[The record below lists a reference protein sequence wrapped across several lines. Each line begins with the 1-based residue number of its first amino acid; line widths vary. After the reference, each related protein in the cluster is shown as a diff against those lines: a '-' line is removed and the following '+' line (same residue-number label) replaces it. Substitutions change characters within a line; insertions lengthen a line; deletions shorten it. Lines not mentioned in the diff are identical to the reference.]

1 MDFHWSLYRISNSD
15 WLVLVI
21 MQQKTVHIY
30 TDGSC
35 LGNPGPG
42 GYGIV
47 IEYGEHRKELSQ
59 GYQLTT
65 NNRMEMLAAIKALE
79 ALKRPCQVILTSD
92 SDYMRQGIK
101 NWIHTWKRNGW
112 RTSARKPVKNADLW
126 MALDEARQR
135 HDVTWEW
142 VKGHAGHPQNERC
155 DELARAAATS
165 DHLLPDEGYTS
176 P

>member
-1 MDFHWSLYRISNSD
+1 
-15 WLVLVI
+15 

-47 IEYGEHRKELSQ
+47 IEYGEHHKELWQ

-79 ALKRPCQVILTSD
+79 ALKRPCKVVLTSD

-101 NWIHTWKRNGW
+101 TWIHNWKRNGW
-112 RTSARKPVKNADLW
+112 RTAARKPVKNADLW

-155 DELARAAATS
+155 DELARKAAESS
-165 DHLLPDEGYTS
+165 DLLPDEGYT
-176 P
+176 PP

>member
-1 MDFHWSLYRISNSD
+1 
-15 WLVLVI
+15 

-47 IEYGEHRKELSQ
+47 IEYGDHRKELSQ

-65 NNRMEMLAAIKALE
+65 NNRMEMLAAVKALE
-79 ALKRPCQVILTSD
+79 ALKRPCKVILTSD

-101 NWIHTWKRNGW
+101 TWIHTWKRNGW

-155 DELARAAATS
+155 DELARDAATS
-165 DHLLPDEGYTS
+165 DNLLPDEGYTS
-176 P
+176 S

>member
-1 MDFHWSLYRISNSD
+1 
-15 WLVLVI
+15 
-21 MQQKTVHIY
+21 MQQKAVHIY

-59 GYQLTT
+59 GYQQTT

-79 ALKRPCQVILTSD
+79 TLTRPCQVILTSD
-92 SDYMRQGIK
+92 SEYMRQGI
-101 NWIHTWKRNGW
+101 NTWIHNWKRNGW
-112 RTSARKPVKNADLW
+112 RTANRKPVKNADLW
-126 MALDEARQR
+126 QQLDAARTP
-135 HDVTWEW
+135 HEVTWEW

-155 DELARAAATS
+155 DELARTAASGTK
-165 DHLLPDEGYTS
+165 LLVDTGFTG
-176 P
+176 